1 MLTDTMTDNITIT
14 DPEFARMMEERGGP
28 SMGDI
33 PVWLSLGR
41 TKDGL
46 TEEEFEGENEDE
58 EDFEDFMCRISTKHA
73 TIAQLDQHLAYEGDK
88 ARKAYLRILG
98 LMTVRD
104 GMLERA
110 NGDTSA
116 NFIDTVNGHLADHE
130 EQAT

>member
-1 MLTDTMTDNITIT
+1 MTSEATQNTGTENSTITIS

-33 PVWLSLGR
+33 PMWLALGR

-73 TIAQLDQHLAYEGDK
+73 TIAQLDEHLAYEG
-88 ARKAYLRILG
+88 G
-98 LMTVRD
+98 
-104 GMLERA
+104 
-110 NGDTSA
+110 NTSE
-116 NFIDTVNGHLADHE
+116 H
-130 EQAT
+130 